1 MTIHRDMFGKRDT
14 GRCELCGNTEPCDP
28 CTTGVPE
35 VKAKP
40 TPVYFKCEQ
49 CGCVCEELYRSKW
62 EPTMC
67 EVCEH
72 GVFEFYGAVIAEG
85 DTLGRDVRGEE
96 GKVAEDIKNKK
107 V

>member
-1 MTIHRDMFGKRDT
+1 MI
-14 GRCELCGNTEPCDP
+14 GRCESCGS
-28 CTTGVPE
+28 TTICEKCAGQGAPPPRE
-35 VKAKP
+35 
-40 TPVYFKCEQ
+40 TYFKCAS

-72 GVFEFYGAVIAEG
+72 GVFEFYGAVCEG
-85 DTLGRDVRGEE
+85 DE